1 MHEPVRATGGLGQ
14 RPYALAAAVPPL
26 QVGGQLVALGT
37 GNPASLPEIGHV
49 ILRVGLTFS
58 RVE

>member
-1 MHEPVRATGGLGQ
+1 MNEPVRATGGLGQ
-14 RPYALAAAVPPL
+14 RPFALAAVVPLL

-37 GNPASLPEIGHV
+37 VNPASSREIGHV
-49 ILRVGLTFS
+49 IFRVGLTFS

>member
-1 MHEPVRATGGLGQ
+1 MNEPVRATGGLGQ
-14 RPYALAAAVPPL
+14 RPYALAAVVPFL
-26 QVGGQLVALGT
+26 QVGGLLVALGT
-37 GNPASLPEIGHV
+37 GNPASFPGIGHV